1 MENLVGLLIESLVA
15 VLLVATIAY
24 CAVLDRKLR
33 RLRAD
38 EAMMRDTIVELVSAT
53 HAAERSIVGL
63 RATVSQTE
71 ETLAER
77 LGRAEALSQQMAGQL
92 GEGEAVIERI
102 ARIAKAA
109 RDHAQREAETD
120 EIERIK
126 ALREEARREAR
137 RQVEAEHDQRRA
149 TLLREAEL
157 KAAEPQLSAS
167 AAAAAA
173 AEMFSNRMRALKLGA
188 AS

>member
-1 MENLVGLLIESLVA
+1 MENVVGLAIESLVA

-24 CAVLDRKLR
+24 CAILDRRLR

-38 EAMMRDTIVELVSAT
+38 EATMRDTVTELVAAT
-53 HAAERSIVGL
+53 HAAERAIAGL
-63 RATVSQTE
+63 RATVAQSE
-71 ETLAER
+71 ETLADR

-92 GEGEAVIERI
+92 DEGEAVVERI

-109 RDHAQREAETD
+109 REHAEREQAAGEV
-120 EIERIK
+120 ERIK
-126 ALREEARREAR
+126 AAREEIRLEAR
-137 RQVEAEHDQRRA
+137 RQAEVEEQRRRA
-149 TLLREAEL
+149 AALEA
-157 KAAEPQLSAS
+157 AAPVSAS

-173 AEMFSNRMRALKLGA
+173 AEMLASRIRALNLGT

>member
-1 MENLVGLLIESLVA
+1 MENVVGLLIESLVA

-24 CAVLDRKLR
+24 CAILDRRLR

-38 EAMMRDTIVELVSAT
+38 ETTMRDTIIELVAAT

-77 LGRAEALSQQMAGQL
+77 LGRAETLSQQMAGQL

-109 RDHAQREAETD
+109 RDHAQREAET
-120 EIERIK
+120 EEVERIK

-137 RQVEAEHDQRRA
+137 REAEAEHERRRA
-149 TLLREAEL
+149 ALARET
-157 KAAEPQLSAS
+157 AEPQLSPS

-173 AEMFSNRMRALKLGA
+173 AEMFSNRMRALKLGGV
-188 AS
+188 S

>member
-24 CAVLDRKLR
+24 CAVLDRRLR

-38 EAMMRDTIVELVSAT
+38 ETTMRDTIVELVTAT
-53 HAAERSIVGL
+53 HAAERSIAAL
-63 RATVSQTE
+63 RAAVSQSE

-77 LGRAEALSQQMAGQL
+77 LGRAEQVSHHMADQL

-102 ARIAKAA
+102 TLIAKAA
-109 RDHAQREAETD
+109 RDHAQRAAETG

-126 ALREEARREAR
+126 AAREQIRDEVRRQAEAEAEVRRAEEAR
-137 RQVEAEHDQRRA
+137 
-149 TLLREAEL
+149 
-157 KAAEPQLSAS
+157 KAAEALSPS

-173 AEMFSNRMRALKLGA
+173 AEMFSNRMRALSLGA